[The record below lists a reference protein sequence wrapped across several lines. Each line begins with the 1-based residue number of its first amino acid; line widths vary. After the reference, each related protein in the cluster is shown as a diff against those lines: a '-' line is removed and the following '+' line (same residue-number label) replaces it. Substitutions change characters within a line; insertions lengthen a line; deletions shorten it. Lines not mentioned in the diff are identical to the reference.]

1 MKLIIDYG
9 NTLVKVALFQKSSIS
24 TIKSYQSLSVEK
36 LKQLLHEIEYKTG
49 TSIPIKYAIVSTVIN
64 YPEVVKSWLMQEYNV
79 LEINT
84 LTSLPIKIHY
94 KTPETLGNDRIALA
108 VAGSQLYPEKDVL
121 IIDAGTCI
129 TYDFVNKNKEYFGGG
144 ISPGIHMRFKAL
156 NAFTDKLP
164 LVNPTNNPDLIG
176 NSTTESILSGVM
188 NGIYS
193 EIEGIIDKYKMNFP
207 GIEIILTGGD
217 IIYFDKK
224 LKNNIFA
231 NSNLVLK
238 GLNMILDYNV
248 WK

>member
-9 NTLVKVALFQKSSIS
+9 NTLVKIALFHKSSVI
-24 TIKSYQSLSVEK
+24 TIKSFKSMSVEQ
-36 LKQLLHEIEYKTG
+36 LKQILEEIEYKNEHTL
-49 TSIPIKYAIVSTVIN
+49 SIKNAIVSSVIN
-64 YPEVVKSWLMQEYNV
+64 YPDAVKSYLKQQFNL
-79 LEINT
+79 LELKT
-84 LTSLPIKIHY
+84 HTPLPIKIRY

-108 VAGSQLYPEKDVL
+108 VAGSQLYPEKDILV
-121 IIDAGTCI
+121 IDAGTCI

-144 ISPGIHMRFKAL
+144 ISPGIHMRFKSL
-156 NAFTDKLP
+156 NTFTDNLP
-164 LVNPTNNPDLIG
+164 LVNPTDSIELIG

-193 EIEGIIDKYKMNFP
+193 EIDGIIDRYKIDFP
-207 GIEIILTGGD
+207 GVEIILTGGD

-248 WK
+248 GK

>member
-9 NTLVKVALFQKSSIS
+9 NTLVKIALFQKSSIIS
-24 TIKSYQSLSVEK
+24 IKSYESLSVK
-36 LKQLLHEIEYKTG
+36 QLKQLLKEIDYKND
-49 TSIPIKYAIVSTVIN
+49 TSLPIKNAIVSSVIN
-64 YPEVVKSWLMQEYNV
+64 YPETVKSYLKQQFNL
-79 LEINT
+79 LELNT
-84 LTSLPIKIHY
+84 HTALPIKINY

-108 VAGSQLYPEKDVL
+108 VAGSQLYPKKNIL

-129 TYDFVNKNKEYFGGG
+129 TYDFVNKNRDYLGGG

-156 NAFTDKLP
+156 NTFTNKLP
-164 LVNPTNNPDLIG
+164 LVIPTDNSGLIG
-176 NSTTESILSGVM
+176 NSTIESILSGVM

-193 EIEGIIDKYKMNFP
+193 EIDGIIDKYKLNFP
-207 GIEIILTGGD
+207 ELKIILTGGD

-248 WK
+248 GK

>member
-9 NTLVKVALFQKSSIS
+9 NTLVKIALFQKSSIIS
-24 TIKSYQSLSVEK
+24 IKSYESLSVEQ
-36 LKQLLHEIEYKTG
+36 LRQLLNEIDYKND
-49 TSIPIKYAIVSTVIN
+49 TSLSIKNAIVSSVIN
-64 YPEVVKSWLMQEYNV
+64 YPETVKSYLKQQFNL
-79 LEINT
+79 LELNT
-84 LTSLPIKIHY
+84 HTPLPIKIHY
-94 KTPETLGNDRIALA
+94 KTQETLGNDRIALA
-108 VAGSQLYPEKDVL
+108 VAGSQLYPKKDIL

-129 TYDFVNKNKEYFGGG
+129 TYDFVNKNKDYLGGG

-156 NAFTDKLP
+156 NTFTDKLP
-164 LVNPTNNPDLIG
+164 LVIPTDNSELIG
-176 NSTTESILSGVM
+176 NSTIESILSGVM

-193 EIEGIIDKYKMNFP
+193 EIDGIIDKYKLNFP

-248 WK
+248 GK